1 MDKGLTGKREK
12 ALVTLAHEVPI
23 STFLLLPSTTKTVV
37 DRLNCEDQPN
47 LEEPY
52 LSLAYFII
60 HRPRY
65 HCRAANINME
75 LEELAKQC
83 QKCAQGSPVVVLGSG
98 ASIPHGI
105 RGMSDLAV
113 WLRDNMNADEGP
125 EVDAWT
131 LVRTALAAGDH
142 LEAALENKALPESLV
157 VKIVRSTWDFIAQ
170 DDYRLLKS
178 AIKAETSFPLCS
190 LFTGLFRSTN
200 RNIHVVTTNYDRVA
214 EYAADS
220 GGYIHN
226 TGFLPGY
233 LRRADGAEN
242 LVFKQGPN
250 LARTVTIWK
259 VHGSLDWFSD
269 THGGV
274 MSLPMTSELPDGLVP
289 LIVTPG
295 VSKYQRTHD
304 EPFRS
309 AIQGADRVLS
319 TATAFIC
326 VGYGFRDNHIHPKL
340 ITRCRLH
347 NTPILVA
354 ARTLTA
360 EAKAFLSNNAG
371 RHYIALEEHGD
382 GTAVY
387 SFENPDGVVV
397 AGGHYWELSSLIEL
411 IGY

>member
-1 MDKGLTGKREK
+1 
-12 ALVTLAHEVPI
+12 
-23 STFLLLPSTTKTVV
+23 
-37 DRLNCEDQPN
+37 
-47 LEEPY
+47 
-52 LSLAYFII
+52 
-60 HRPRY
+60 
-65 HCRAANINME
+65 ME

-83 QKCAQGSPVVVLGSG
+83 QNCAQHSPVIVLGSG

-105 RGMSDLAV
+105 RGMGDLAV
-113 WLRDNMNADEGP
+113 WLRDNVQADDGP

-142 LEAALENKALPESLV
+142 LEAALENKPLPDSLV

-170 DDYRLLKS
+170 GDYSLLKS
-178 AIKAETSFPLCS
+178 AIKTETIFPLRT

-242 LVFKQGPN
+242 LIFKQGAN
-250 LARTVTIWK
+250 LARTVTVWK

-269 THGGV
+269 PHGGV

-319 TATAFIC
+319 AATAFIC
-326 VGYGFRDNHIHPKL
+326 IGYGFRDGHIHPKL
-340 ITRCRLH
+340 MTRCRVH
-347 NTPILVA
+347 DVPILVA
-354 ARTLTA
+354 ARTLTP
-360 EAKAFLSNNAG
+360 EAKDFLKNNAG
-371 RHYIALEEHGD
+371 RHYLALENHDD
-382 GTAVY
+382 GTMVY
-387 SFENPDGVVV
+387 NRDNPDGIVVT
-397 AGGHYWELSSLIEL
+397 GGKYWELPALNEL
-411 IGY
+411 IGF